1 MRQILTIAS
10 LLVTSAVAFAPAAMA
25 EWKPAKPIELIVSAG
40 PGGGSDQFARTI
52 QSIVQKYKLVDVP
65 VIVANKG
72 GGAGAE
78 TFLVGKTDGGDP
90 NKLLFG
96 NNNAWLL
103 PMKAKVGYALA
114 DISPVAALAG
124 DVFVLW
130 VPAQS
135 PHQDVKAL
143 LDAAREQPGSLKIG
157 GTQSKD
163 GDHILTKLI
172 EEASG
177 AAFTYVPFKSGNE
190 AAVQLA
196 GGHINANTNN
206 PSENLGQWKAGLV
219 KPLCVFAPAPIADNR
234 KVAGDQAL
242 SDIPTCTSQGLPI
255 ENYIL
260 PRTIF
265 GTRGLTD
272 EQKAFYVNMLSKARE
287 TPEWKAF
294 LENTAQ
300 IDLFASGAE
309 LDTLIKADADG
320 AKRVFD
326 REKWTVN

>member
-1 MRQILTIAS
+1 MRHILKFAS
-10 LLVTSAVAFAPAAMA
+10 VLVTSAVAFAPAAMA
-25 EWKPAKPIELIVSAG
+25 EWKPAKPIEFIVSAG
-40 PGGGSDQFARTI
+40 PGGGSDQFARTV
-52 QSIVQKYKLVDVP
+52 QSILQKYKLVDVP

-114 DISPVAALAG
+114 DLSPVAALAG
-124 DVFVLW
+124 DMFVLW

-135 PHQDVKAL
+135 PHQTVKAL
-143 LDAAREQPGSLKIG
+143 LDAAKEKPGSLKIG

-177 AAFTYVPFKSGNE
+177 AAFIYVPFKSGNE

-196 GGHINANTNN
+196 GGHIDANTNN

-219 KPLCVFAPAPIADNR
+219 KPLCVFASAPIADDR

-242 SDIPTCTSQGLPI
+242 SDIPTCKSQGLPV
-255 ENYIL
+255 EDYVL

-265 GTRGLTD
+265 GTKGLTE
-272 EQKAFYVNMLSKARE
+272 EQKAFYVDVLSKARE

-300 IDLFASGAE
+300 VDLFASGDE
-309 LDTLIKADADG
+309 LDTLIKTDADG
-320 AKRVFD
+320 SKRVFD